1 MRGICTNSA
10 PHRMEGKQMKVFLL
24 DQGLLLLIGASIMTA
39 IPLLFGTISS
49 IVLELLTV
57 LIWCLLCRQL
67 LLYPLDLLFGKK
79 KEYVYFQSWV
89 STHEYEFFK
98 NKGFCTW
105 RFVSENA
112 RLDLTVPVSCSLDQI
127 ASEKTPPKNER
138 LIISYYPFSKI
149 LYHWEISREES
160 L

>member
-1 MRGICTNSA
+1 MR
-10 PHRMEGKQMKVFLL
+10 VFLL
-24 DQGLLLLIGASIMTA
+24 DQGLELLIGASIMTG
-39 IPLLFGTISS
+39 IPFLFGPISS

-57 LIWCLLCRQL
+57 VIWCLLCKQL

-98 NKGFCTW
+98 NKRFCTW

-112 RLDLTVPVSCSLDQI
+112 RLDLTVPVSCSLAQI
-127 ASEKTPPKNER
+127 SSEETPPKNER

-149 LYHWEISREES
+149 LYHWELSRGE
-160 L
+160 